1 MKKVKFGTAALAAVL
16 SVSMLAGCGGGG
28 EDTTVKSEA
37 AINGAPG
44 DMPITQEKTTLTI
57 YAPKTNYIED
67 LTTNEFTQW
76 YEEQTNIHVDWQV
89 ASGDLAQSKNVLLA
103 SGNYPDVMLDCNINR
118 SEQLVYGEQGIFI
131 DLTQL
136 INEQTKWIKETLD
149 ARPEV
154 KERLVTP
161 QGKIFGLPK
170 INDVYHST
178 YSNKMWVYQPW
189 LDKLGIATPTTTE
202 EFYQMLKA
210 FKEQDPNGN
219 GIADEI
225 PLATTKDLGAAGV
238 DGFLMNSFVYCNND
252 RLMVEDGKI
261 SFVGTTEEYREGLR
275 YLNRL
280 YREGLLL
287 ADSLIQDRKALT
299 SLGENPDVPILG
311 SAPSLWFGMFTIAG
325 GDSGRYKDYQAIE
338 PLIGPNGVRQ
348 TPKKAPEYS
357 GNSFSITRNCKNT
370 VAAIR
375 WADYF
380 YSMEG
385 ALNSQYG
392 LENVGWK
399 RAEEG
404 QTGLDGNQAIFVAIQ
419 KFGSLQNSTW
429 SNFGV
434 YNLDEKLRLGLAAEE
449 SDETERILYNV
460 TKEKYEP
467 YGADKSVPELFFN
480 QEQATEFTEMETQI
494 SSEIQQSVA
503 AFVSGERSLDT
514 DWDDYLQRLDD
525 MGLQQYLEL
534 YQTVYDENYNK

>member
-76 YEEQTNIHVDWQV
+76 YEEQTNIHVDWQI
-89 ASGDLAQSKNVLLA
+89 ASGDLAQSKNVMLA

-161 QGKIFGLPK
+161 QGKIYGLPK
-170 INDVYHST
+170 INDVYHGT

-189 LDKLGIATPTTTE
+189 LDKLGIETPTTTE

-225 PLATTKDLGAAGV
+225 PMAATKDLGGSGI
-238 DGFLMNSFVYCNND
+238 DGFLMNSFVYCSND

-280 YREGLLL
+280 YSEGLLL

-311 SAPSLWFGMFTIAG
+311 CAPALWFGMFTIAG

-375 WADYF
+375 WADWF

-385 ALNSQYG
+385 ALSSQYG
-392 LENVGWK
+392 LENEGWQ
-399 RAEEG
+399 RASEG
-404 QTGLDGNQAIFVAIQ
+404 QTGLDGNPAIWVAVQ

-434 YNLDEKLRLGLAAEE
+434 FNLSEELRLGMAADE

-480 QEQATEFTEMETQI
+480 QEQATEFTELETQI
-494 SSEIQQSVA
+494 TSEIQQSVA
-503 AFVSGERSLDT
+503 AFVSGEKSLDT